1 MNKKLNFTFWLSFL
15 YVILYPPKPVM
26 IHYTRAS
33 GRRAHWGRVQL
44 QVPCR
49 CSGKVSGG
57 SDHGFFCA
65 VWMQPELFP
74 APEGFPVVRDGV
86 P

>member
-1 MNKKLNFTFWLSFL
+1 MAGGPTGAGYS
-15 YVILYPPKPVM
+15 Y
-26 IHYTRAS
+26 
-33 GRRAHWGRVQL
+33 
-44 QVPCR
+44 R
-49 CSGKVSGG
+49 CLAGVLEKVSGG